1 VLQVFREWL
10 AQSELF
16 LAGGWVLVAILC
28 ISSVMWMLILERY
41 VFFFRTRP
49 RLVRQIFE
57 QWQGARTSEAEVN
70 ERIRVGLTNQF
81 RGRLSSWVST
91 IQVLTAILPLL
102 GLLGTVIGMIKTF
115 EVMTAFGSGNVRGMA
130 EGISQALI
138 TTMAGLITALA
149 GMYFASDLDNRIDR
163 ETEHLSQVL
172 NTDTGA
178 EPAAKEVQA

>member
-1 VLQVFREWL
+1 MFSEWF
-10 AQSELF
+10 AKSELF
-16 LAGGWVLVAILC
+16 VAGGWVLVAILC

-41 VFFFRTRP
+41 MFFFRTRP

-57 QWQGARTSEAEVN
+57 QWQDVRTSEAEVN
-70 ERIRVGLTNQF
+70 ERIRTGLTNQF

-138 TTMAGLITALA
+138 TTMAGLMTALA
-149 GMYFASDLDNRIDR
+149 GMYFASDLDSRIHR

-178 EPAAKEVQA
+178 DPESQEVQQI